1 MKMSSFQ
8 EFGLRE
14 EIMKAIERMGFVE
27 PTPVQVETI
36 PLTMKG
42 KDVIAQAQTGTGKT
56 AAFGIPILESLTK
69 GVKPFSLILVP
80 TRELGAQVSDELK
93 KLAYY
98 MDDVRVLPVYGGKS
112 IDDQIDAFRK
122 GVDIVV
128 GTPGRVI
135 DHLHRGTL
143 SLNEIEVLVL
153 DEADR
158 MLDMGFIEDIE
169 YIVSRTK
176 TPRQT
181 LLFSAT
187 IPEAIKEIAARH
199 MVNPETIMIGE
210 EQIVLPT
217 TKQVYFN
224 IERKNKIWALCRVLD
239 AYKPK
244 AMVFVQTKVM
254 VDIITKRLAS
264 YGYRVGE
271 LHGDLTQAKREKVL
285 NEFREG
291 KTAVLIATDV
301 AARGLDIEGVTH
313 VINYDIPEDPE
324 VYVHRIGR
332 TGRAGKEGIAITFI
346 TSKEVHL
353 LKKINEFGVTEITK
367 EEVPESGRKDVIRK
381 VMDFEDQADLFG
393 MVLFKVS
400 AAEGEAVPK
409 GALMEMLVRKLRV
422 PEIAIGNISELEDRT
437 EFEVHKD
444 SAKKVLME
452 LKSLRVDSKKLKVD
466 IVHRELPPISMQ

>member
-1 MKMSSFQ
+1 MSSFQ
-8 EFGLRE
+8 EFGLRD

-27 PTPVQVETI
+27 PTPVQVATI

-80 TRELGAQVSDELK
+80 TRELGSQVSDELK
-93 KLAYY
+93 KLAFF

-112 IDDQIDAFRK
+112 IDEQVDAFRK

-143 SLNEIEVLVL
+143 ALNEIEVLVL

-169 YIVSRTK
+169 YIVSK
-176 TPRQT
+176 VKKQRQT
-181 LLFSAT
+181 MLFSAT
-187 IPEAIKEIAARH
+187 IPETIKEIAAKH
-199 MVNPETIMIGE
+199 MVDPETIMIGE

-244 AMVFVQTKVM
+244 AIVFVQTKVM
-254 VDIITKRLAS
+254 VDILAKRLDS

-271 LHGDLTQAKREKVL
+271 LHGDLTQARREKVL
-285 NEFREG
+285 KEFREG

-353 LKKINEFGVTEITK
+353 LKKINEFGVTEIAK

-393 MVLFKVS
+393 MVLFKVV
-400 AAEGEAVPK
+400 AGENEPVERADLL
-409 GALMEMLVRKLRV
+409 ALLNRKMRI
-422 PEIAIGNISELEDRT
+422 PELAIGNINVLKDRT

-444 SAKKVLME
+444 SAKIVLME
-452 LKSLRVDSKKLKVD
+452 LKTLRVGDKKLKVE
-466 IVHRELPPISMQ
+466 IVHRELPPVSMQ

>member
-1 MKMSSFQ
+1 
-8 EFGLRE
+8 
-14 EIMKAIERMGFVE
+14 MKAIERMGFIE
-27 PTPVQVETI
+27 PTPVQVATI

-80 TRELGAQVSDELK
+80 TRELGSQVSDELK
-93 KLAYY
+93 KLAFF

-143 SLNEIEVLVL
+143 DLREIEVLVL

-169 YIVSRTK
+169 YIVSK
-176 TPRQT
+176 VKKQRQT
-181 LLFSAT
+181 MLFSAT

-199 MVNPETIMIGE
+199 MVEPETIMIGE

-244 AMVFVQTKVM
+244 AIVFVQTKVM
-254 VDIITKRLAS
+254 VDILSKRLDS

-271 LHGDLTQAKREKVL
+271 LHGDLTQARREKVL
-285 NEFREG
+285 KEFREG

-353 LKKINEFGVTEITK
+353 LKKINEFGVTEIAK

-393 MVLFKVS
+393 MVLFKVV
-400 AAEGEAVPK
+400 AGEGEPVERSD
-409 GALMEMLVRKLRV
+409 LLELLNRKMRV
-422 PEIAIGNISELEDRT
+422 PELAIGNISVLKDRT
-437 EFEVHKD
+437 DFEVHKD

-452 LKSLRVDSKKLKVD
+452 LKTLRVGDKKLRVD

>member
-1 MKMSSFQ
+1 MSSFQ
-8 EFGLRE
+8 DFGLRD

-93 KLAYY
+93 KLAFY

-112 IDDQIDAFRK
+112 IDDQVDAFRK

-143 SLNEIEVLVL
+143 ALDEIEVLVL

-169 YIVSRTK
+169 YIVSK
-176 TPRQT
+176 VKKQRQT
-181 LLFSAT
+181 MLFSAT

-199 MVNPETIMIGE
+199 MVEPETIMIGE

-244 AMVFVQTKVM
+244 AIVFVQTKVM
-254 VDIITKRLAS
+254 VDILAKRLDS

-271 LHGDLTQAKREKVL
+271 LHGDLTQVRREKVL
-285 NEFREG
+285 KEFREG

-353 LKKINEFGVTEITK
+353 LKKINEFGVTEIAK

-393 MVLFKVS
+393 MVLFKVV
-400 AAEGEAVPK
+400 AGEGEPVERSDLL
-409 GALMEMLVRKLRV
+409 ALLNRKMRI
-422 PEIAIGNISELEDRT
+422 PELAIGNVNVLKDRT

-444 SAKKVLME
+444 SAKIVLME
-452 LKSLRVDSKKLKVD
+452 LKTLRAGDKKLKVD

>member
-1 MKMSSFQ
+1 
-8 EFGLRE
+8 
-14 EIMKAIERMGFVE
+14 
-27 PTPVQVETI
+27 
-36 PLTMKG
+36 
-42 KDVIAQAQTGTGKT
+42 
-56 AAFGIPILESLTK
+56 
-69 GVKPFSLILVP
+69 
-80 TRELGAQVSDELK
+80 
-93 KLAYY
+93 
-98 MDDVRVLPVYGGKS
+98 
-112 IDDQIDAFRK
+112 
-122 GVDIVV
+122 
-128 GTPGRVI
+128 GRVI

-143 SLNEIEVLVL
+143 ALNEIEVLVL

-169 YIVSRTK
+169 YIVSKTK
-176 TPRQT
+176 KQRQT

-199 MVNPETIMIGE
+199 MVEPETIMIGE

-244 AMVFVQTKVM
+244 AIVFVQTKVM
-254 VDIITKRLAS
+254 VDILAKRLDS

-271 LHGDLTQAKREKVL
+271 LHGDLTQARREKVL
-285 NEFREG
+285 KEFREG

-367 EEVPESGRKDVIRK
+367 EEIPESGRKDVIRK
-381 VMDFEDQADLFG
+381 VMDFEDQADMFG
-393 MVLFKVS
+393 MVLFKIV
-400 AAEGEAVPK
+400 AGEGEPVERGK
-409 GALMEMLVRKLRV
+409 LLEMLNRKLRV
-422 PEIAIGNISELEDRT
+422 PELAIGNVNVLKDRT

-452 LKSLRVDSKKLKVD
+452 LKSLRVDDKKLKVE
-466 IVHRELPPISMQ
+466 IVHRKLPPISMQ

>member
-1 MKMSSFQ
+1 
-8 EFGLRE
+8 
-14 EIMKAIERMGFVE
+14 MKAIERMGFVE

-69 GVKPFSLILVP
+69 GVKPFALILVP
-80 TRELGAQVSDELK
+80 TRELGSQVSDELK
-93 KLAYY
+93 KLAFY

-143 SLNEIEVLVL
+143 ALNEIEVLVL

-169 YIVSRTK
+169 YIVTK
-176 TPRQT
+176 VKKQRQT
-181 LLFSAT
+181 MLFSAT

-199 MVNPETIMIGE
+199 MVEPETIMIGE

-244 AMVFVQTKVM
+244 AIVFVQTKVM
-254 VDIITKRLAS
+254 VDILSKRLDS

-271 LHGDLTQAKREKVL
+271 LHGDLTQARREKVL
-285 NEFREG
+285 KEFREG

-353 LKKINEFGVTEITK
+353 LKKINEFGVTEISK

-393 MVLFKVS
+393 MVLFKVV
-400 AAEGEAVPK
+400 AGEGEPVERSDLL
-409 GALMEMLVRKLRV
+409 ALLNRKMRI
-422 PEIAIGNISELEDRT
+422 PELAIGNVNVLQDRT

-444 SAKKVLME
+444 SAKIVLME
-452 LKSLRVDSKKLKVD
+452 LKTLRVGDKKLKVE

>member
-1 MKMSSFQ
+1 MSSFQ
-8 EFGLRE
+8 EFGLRD

-27 PTPVQVETI
+27 PTPVQVATI

-93 KLAYY
+93 KLSFF

-112 IDDQIDAFRK
+112 IDEQIDAFRK

-143 SLNEIEVLVL
+143 ALNEIEVLVL

-169 YIVSRTK
+169 YIVSKTK
-176 TPRQT
+176 KQRQT

-199 MVNPETIMIGE
+199 MVEPETIMIGE

-244 AMVFVQTKVM
+244 AIVFVQTKVM
-254 VDIITKRLAS
+254 VDILAKRLDS

-271 LHGDLTQAKREKVL
+271 LHGDLTQARREKVL
-285 NEFREG
+285 KEFREG

-353 LKKINEFGVTEITK
+353 LKKINEFGVTEISK
-367 EEVPESGRKDVIRK
+367 EEIPESGRKDVIRK
-381 VMDFEDQADLFG
+381 VMDFEDQADMFG
-393 MVLFKVS
+393 MVLFRVV
-400 AAEGEAVPK
+400 AGEGEPVERGK
-409 GALMEMLVRKLRV
+409 LLEMLNRKLRV
-422 PEIAIGNISELEDRT
+422 PELAIGNVNVLKDRT

-452 LKSLRVDSKKLKVD
+452 LKSLRVDDKKLKVE

>member
-1 MKMSSFQ
+1 MSSFQ
-8 EFGLRE
+8 DFGLRD

-93 KLAYY
+93 KLAFY

-112 IDDQIDAFRK
+112 IDDQVDAFRK

-143 SLNEIEVLVL
+143 ALDEIEVLVL

-169 YIVSRTK
+169 YIVSK
-176 TPRQT
+176 VKKQRQT
-181 LLFSAT
+181 MLFSAT

-199 MVNPETIMIGE
+199 MVEPETIMIGE

-244 AMVFVQTKVM
+244 AIVFVQTKVM
-254 VDIITKRLAS
+254 VDILAKRLDS

-271 LHGDLTQAKREKVL
+271 LHGDLTQVRREKVL
-285 NEFREG
+285 KEFREG

-353 LKKINEFGVTEITK
+353 LKKINEFGVTEIAK

-393 MVLFKVS
+393 MVLFKVI
-400 AAEGEAVPK
+400 AGEGEPVERSD
-409 GALMEMLVRKLRV
+409 LLEILNRKMRI
-422 PEIAIGNISELEDRT
+422 PELAIGNVNVLKDRT

-444 SAKKVLME
+444 SAKIVLME
-452 LKSLRVDSKKLKVD
+452 LKTLRAGDKKLKVD

>member
-1 MKMSSFQ
+1 
-8 EFGLRE
+8 
-14 EIMKAIERMGFVE
+14 MKAIERMGFVE

-353 LKKINEFGVTEITK
+353 LKKINEFGVTEIAK

>member
-1 MKMSSFQ
+1 MKGFL
-8 EFGLRE
+8 EFGFRE
-14 EIMKAIERMGFVE
+14 EVLKAIERMGFVE
-27 PTPVQVETI
+27 PTPVQVRTI
-36 PLTMKG
+36 PLIMKG
-42 KDVIAQAQTGTGKT
+42 RDVMAQAQTGTGKT

-80 TRELGAQVSDELK
+80 TRELGAQVSNEIK
-93 KLAYY
+93 KLAYF

-112 IDDQIDAFRK
+112 IDDQIEAFRK

-135 DHLHRGTL
+135 DHLHRRTL
-143 SLNEIEVLVL
+143 DLSEIEVLVL

-169 YIVSRTK
+169 YILSKTK

-187 IPEAIKEIAARH
+187 IPVGVRDIASKH
-199 MVNPETIMIGE
+199 MDDPETIIIGE

-254 VDIITKRLAS
+254 VDIVSKRLAS
-264 YGYRVGE
+264 YGYRAGA

-285 NEFREG
+285 NDFRDG
-291 KTAVLIATDV
+291 KIAVLIATDV

-324 VYVHRIGR
+324 IYVHRIGR
-332 TGRAGKEGIAITFI
+332 TGRAGKEGVAITFI

-353 LKKINEFGVTEITK
+353 LRKINEFGVTEI
-367 EEVPESGRKDVIRK
+367 EHLDVPESGQKDVIRK
-381 VMDFEDQADLFG
+381 VMDFEDQADMFG
-393 MVLFKVS
+393 MVLFKVV
-400 AAEGEAVPK
+400 AG
-409 GALMEMLVRKLRV
+409 
-422 PEIAIGNISELEDRT
+422 
-437 EFEVHKD
+437 
-444 SAKKVLME
+444 
-452 LKSLRVDSKKLKVD
+452 
-466 IVHRELPPISMQ
+466 

>member
-1 MKMSSFQ
+1 
-8 EFGLRE
+8 
-14 EIMKAIERMGFVE
+14 MKAIERMGFVE
-27 PTPVQVETI
+27 PTPVQEQTI
-36 PLTMKG
+36 PLIMKG
-42 KDVIAQAQTGTGKT
+42 KDMIAQAQTGTGKT

-69 GVKPFSLILVP
+69 GVKPFSLVIVP
-80 TRELGAQVSDELK
+80 TRELGAQVAEELK
-93 KLAYY
+93 SLAYY
-98 MDDVRVLPVYGGKS
+98 MDDVRVLSVYGGKS
-112 IDDQIDAFRK
+112 IDDQIDFMRK

-128 GTPGRVI
+128 GTPGRII

-169 YIVSRTK
+169 YIVSKVK

-181 LLFSAT
+181 MLFSAT
-187 IPEAIKEIAARH
+187 IPMAIRDIASKY
-199 MVNPETIMIGE
+199 MNDPETVMIGE

-217 TKQVYFN
+217 TKQIYFN

-254 VDIITKRLAS
+254 VEIVAKRLDS
-264 YGYRVGE
+264 YGFRVGT

-285 NEFREG
+285 QDFRDD

-301 AARGLDIEGVTH
+301 AARGLDIDGVTH

-324 VYVHRIGR
+324 IYVHRIGR
-332 TGRAGKEGIAITFI
+332 TGRAGKEGVAITFI
-346 TSKEVHL
+346 TSKEIYL
-353 LKKINEFGVTEITK
+353 LRKINEFGITEISQ
-367 EEVPESGRKDVIRK
+367 EDVPESGRKDVIRK

-393 MVLFKVS
+393 MVLFMIT
-400 AAEGEAVPK
+400 AEGAPVER
-409 GALMEMLVRKLRV
+409 GALLEMLVRKLRV
-422 PEIAIGNISELEDRT
+422 PELGVGNINVLQDRT

-452 LKSLRVDSKKLKVD
+452 LKSLRVADKKLKVE
-466 IVHRELPPISMQ
+466 IVKRELPPISMQ

>member
-1 MKMSSFQ
+1 
-8 EFGLRE
+8 
-14 EIMKAIERMGFVE
+14 
-27 PTPVQVETI
+27 
-36 PLTMKG
+36 MKG

-93 KLAYY
+93 KLAFY

-112 IDDQIDAFRK
+112 IDDQVDAFRK

-143 SLNEIEVLVL
+143 ALDEIEVLVL

-169 YIVSRTK
+169 YIVSK
-176 TPRQT
+176 VKKQRQT
-181 LLFSAT
+181 MLFSAT

-199 MVNPETIMIGE
+199 MVEPETIMIGE

-244 AMVFVQTKVM
+244 AIVFVQTKVM
-254 VDIITKRLAS
+254 VDILAKRLDS

-271 LHGDLTQAKREKVL
+271 LHGDLTQVRREKVL
-285 NEFREG
+285 KEFREG

-353 LKKINEFGVTEITK
+353 LKKINEFGVTEIAK

-393 MVLFKVS
+393 MVLFKVV
-400 AAEGEAVPK
+400 AGEGEPVERSDLL
-409 GALMEMLVRKLRV
+409 ALLNRKMRI
-422 PEIAIGNISELEDRT
+422 PELAIGNVNVLKDRT

-444 SAKKVLME
+444 SAKIVLME
-452 LKSLRVDSKKLKVD
+452 LKTLRAGDKKLKVD

>member
-1 MKMSSFQ
+1 
-8 EFGLRE
+8 
-14 EIMKAIERMGFVE
+14 MKAIERMGFVE

>member
-1 MKMSSFQ
+1 MKGFL
-8 EFGLRE
+8 EFGFRE
-14 EIMKAIERMGFVE
+14 EVLKAIERMGFVE
-27 PTPVQVETI
+27 PTPVQVRTI
-36 PLTMKG
+36 PLIMKG
-42 KDVIAQAQTGTGKT
+42 RDVMAQAQTGTGKT

-80 TRELGAQVSDELK
+80 TRELGAQVSNEIK
-93 KLAYY
+93 KLAYF

-112 IDDQIDAFRK
+112 IDDQIEAFRK

-135 DHLHRGTL
+135 DHLHRRTL
-143 SLNEIEVLVL
+143 DLSEIEVLVL

-169 YIVSRTK
+169 YILSKTK

-187 IPEAIKEIAARH
+187 IPVGVRDIASKH
-199 MVNPETIMIGE
+199 MDDPETIIIGE

-254 VDIITKRLAS
+254 VDIVSKRLAS
-264 YGYRVGE
+264 YGYRVGA

-285 NEFREG
+285 NDFRDG
-291 KTAVLIATDV
+291 KIAVLIATDV

-324 VYVHRIGR
+324 IYVHRIGR
-332 TGRAGKEGIAITFI
+332 TGRAGKEGVAITFI

-353 LKKINEFGVTEITK
+353 LRKINEFGVTEI
-367 EEVPESGRKDVIRK
+367 EHLDVPESGQKDVIRK
-381 VMDFEDQADLFG
+381 VMDFEDQADMFG
-393 MVLFKVS
+393 MVLFKVV
-400 AAEGEAVPK
+400 AGDGEPVER
-409 GALMEMLVRKLRV
+409 GALLELLNRKLRI
-422 PEIAIGNISELEDRT
+422 PELAVGNIKVLKDRT
-437 EFEVHKD
+437 EFEIHKD
-444 SAKKVLME
+444 SAKKVFME
-452 LKSLRVDSKKLKVD
+452 LKSLKAGNKRLNVE

>member
-8 EFGLRE
+8 DFGLRE
-14 EIMKAIERMGFVE
+14 EIMKAIERMGFLE
-27 PTPVQVETI
+27 PTPVQVETL

-80 TRELGAQVSDELK
+80 TRELGAQVSNELK
-93 KLAYY
+93 KLSYY

-135 DHLHRGTL
+135 DHLRRGTL
-143 SLNEIEVLVL
+143 SLSEIEVLVL

-169 YIVSRTK
+169 YIVSK
-176 TPRQT
+176 VKKQRQT

-187 IPEAIKEIAARH
+187 IPEAIKEIASRH
-199 MVNPETIMIGE
+199 MVDPETIMIGE

-239 AYKPK
+239 AYRPK

-285 NEFREG
+285 NEFRSG
-291 KTAVLIATDV
+291 KTDVLIATDV
-301 AARGLDIEGVTH
+301 AARGLDIDGVTH

-353 LKKINEFGVTEITK
+353 LKKINEFGVTEISK
-367 EEVPESGRKDVIRK
+367 EDVPESGRKDIIRR

-393 MVLFKVS
+393 MVLFKVVAGDS
-400 AAEGEAVPK
+400 EPVERST
-409 GALMEMLVRKLRV
+409 LLELLNRKMRV
-422 PEIAIGNISELEDRT
+422 PELAIGNINMFDDRT
-437 EFEVHKD
+437 EFEIHKD
-444 SAKKVLME
+444 AAKKVLME
-452 LKSLRVDSKKLKVD
+452 LKTLRAGDKKLKVE

>member
-1 MKMSSFQ
+1 MSSFQ
-8 EFGLRE
+8 DFGLRD
-14 EIMKAIERMGFVE
+14 EIMKAIERMGFIE
-27 PTPVQVETI
+27 PTPVQVATI

-93 KLAYY
+93 KLAFF

-112 IDDQIDAFRK
+112 IDDQVDAFRK

-143 SLNEIEVLVL
+143 ALDEIEVLVL

-169 YIVSRTK
+169 YIVSK
-176 TPRQT
+176 VKKQRQT
-181 LLFSAT
+181 MLFSAT

-199 MVNPETIMIGE
+199 MVEPETIMIGE

-244 AMVFVQTKVM
+244 AIVFVQTKVM
-254 VDIITKRLAS
+254 VDILAKRLDS

-271 LHGDLTQAKREKVL
+271 LHGDLTQVRREKVL
-285 NEFREG
+285 KEFREG

-353 LKKINEFGVTEITK
+353 LKKINEFGVTEIAK

-393 MVLFKVS
+393 MVLFKVV
-400 AAEGEAVPK
+400 AGEGEPVERSDLL
-409 GALMEMLVRKLRV
+409 ALLNRKMRI
-422 PEIAIGNISELEDRT
+422 PELAIGNVNVLKDRT

-444 SAKKVLME
+444 SAKIVLME
-452 LKSLRVDSKKLKVD
+452 LKTLRAGDKKLKVD

>member
-1 MKMSSFQ
+1 
-8 EFGLRE
+8 
-14 EIMKAIERMGFVE
+14 MKAIERMGFVE
-27 PTPVQVETI
+27 PTPVQVATI

-80 TRELGAQVSDELK
+80 TRELGSQVSDELK
-93 KLAYY
+93 KLAFF

-143 SLNEIEVLVL
+143 DLREIEVLVL

-169 YIVSRTK
+169 YIVSK
-176 TPRQT
+176 VKKQRQT
-181 LLFSAT
+181 MLFSAT

-199 MVNPETIMIGE
+199 MVEPETIMIGE

-244 AMVFVQTKVM
+244 AIVFVQTKVM
-254 VDIITKRLAS
+254 VDILSKRLDS

-271 LHGDLTQAKREKVL
+271 LHGDLTQARREKVL
-285 NEFREG
+285 KEFREG

-353 LKKINEFGVTEITK
+353 LKKINEFGVTEIAK

-393 MVLFKVS
+393 MVLFKVV
-400 AAEGEAVPK
+400 AGEGEPVERSD
-409 GALMEMLVRKLRV
+409 LLELLNRKMRV
-422 PEIAIGNISELEDRT
+422 PELAIGNISVLKDRT
-437 EFEVHKD
+437 DFEVHKD

-452 LKSLRVDSKKLKVD
+452 LKTLRVGDKKLRVD

>member
-1 MKMSSFQ
+1 
-8 EFGLRE
+8 
-14 EIMKAIERMGFVE
+14 MKAIERMGFVE

-93 KLAYY
+93 KLAFY

-112 IDDQIDAFRK
+112 IDDQVDAFRK

-143 SLNEIEVLVL
+143 ALDEIEVLVL

-169 YIVSRTK
+169 YIVSK
-176 TPRQT
+176 VKKQRQT
-181 LLFSAT
+181 MLFSAT

-199 MVNPETIMIGE
+199 MVEPETIMIGE

-244 AMVFVQTKVM
+244 AIVFVQTKVM
-254 VDIITKRLAS
+254 VDILAKRLDS

-271 LHGDLTQAKREKVL
+271 LHGDLTQVRREKVL
-285 NEFREG
+285 KEFREG

-353 LKKINEFGVTEITK
+353 LKKINEFGVTEIAK

-393 MVLFKVS
+393 MVLFKVV
-400 AAEGEAVPK
+400 AGEGEPVERSDLL
-409 GALMEMLVRKLRV
+409 ALLNRKMRI
-422 PEIAIGNISELEDRT
+422 PELAIGNVNVLKDRT

-444 SAKKVLME
+444 SAKIVLME
-452 LKSLRVDSKKLKVD
+452 LKTLRAGDKKLKVD

>member
-1 MKMSSFQ
+1 
-8 EFGLRE
+8 
-14 EIMKAIERMGFVE
+14 MKAIERMGFVE
-27 PTPVQVETI
+27 PTPVQVATI

-80 TRELGAQVSDELK
+80 TRELGSQVSDELK
-93 KLAYY
+93 KLSYF

-143 SLNEIEVLVL
+143 SLSEIEVLVL

-169 YIVSRTK
+169 YIVSKTK
-176 TPRQT
+176 KQRQT

-199 MVNPETIMIGE
+199 MVEPETIMIGE

-244 AMVFVQTKVM
+244 AIVFVQTKVM
-254 VDIITKRLAS
+254 VDILAKRLDS

-271 LHGDLTQAKREKVL
+271 LHGDLTQARREKVL
-285 NEFREG
+285 KEFREG

-367 EEVPESGRKDVIRK
+367 EEIPESGRKDVVRK
-381 VMDFEDQADLFG
+381 VMDFEDQADMFG
-393 MVLFKVS
+393 MVLFKVV
-400 AAEGEAVPK
+400 AGEGEPVERGK
-409 GALMEMLVRKLRV
+409 LLEMLNRKLRV
-422 PEIAIGNISELEDRT
+422 PELAVGNVNVLNDRT

-452 LKSLRVDSKKLKVD
+452 LKSLRVYDKKLKVE

>member
-1 MKMSSFQ
+1 MVTFQ
-8 EFGLRE
+8 DFGLRD
-14 EIMKAIERMGFVE
+14 EIQKAIDKMGFVE
-27 PTPVQVETI
+27 PTPVQERTI
-36 PLTMKG
+36 PITMKG
-42 KDVIAQAQTGTGKT
+42 KDMIAQAQTGTGKT
-56 AAFGIPILESLTK
+56 AAFGIPILEALTK

-80 TRELGAQVSDELK
+80 TRELGAQVCDEIK
-93 KLAYY
+93 KLSYF
-98 MDDVRVLPVYGGKS
+98 MDDVRVLSVYGGKS

-169 YIVSRTK
+169 YIVSKVK

-181 LLFSAT
+181 MLFSAT
-187 IPEAIKEIAARH
+187 IPNGVREIAAKY
-199 MVNPETIMIGE
+199 MSDPEIVMIGE

-239 AYKPK
+239 AYRPK
-244 AMVFVQTKVM
+244 AIVFVQTKVM
-254 VDIITKRLAS
+254 VDILAKRLLS
-264 YGYRVGE
+264 YGYPVGS
-271 LHGDLTQAKREKVL
+271 LHGDLTQSRREKVL
-285 NEFREG
+285 NDFRSD
-291 KTAVLIATDV
+291 KTHVLIATDV

-324 VYVHRIGR
+324 IYVHRIGR
-332 TGRAGKEGIAITFI
+332 TGRAGKEGVAITFI

-353 LKKINEFGVTEITK
+353 LRKINEFGVTEI
-367 EEVPESGRKDVIRK
+367 EHLEVPESGRKDVIRK
-381 VMDFEDQADLFG
+381 VMDFEDQADLYG
-393 MVLFKVS
+393 MVLFQIS
-400 AAEGEAVPK
+400 AEGTPVER
-409 GALMEMLVRKLRV
+409 GALLDMLNRKLRV
-422 PEIAIGNISELEDRT
+422 PEIAVGNINLFDDRT
-437 EFEVHKD
+437 EFEIHKD

-452 LKSLRVDSKKLKVD
+452 LKSLRVADKKLKVE

>member
-1 MKMSSFQ
+1 
-8 EFGLRE
+8 
-14 EIMKAIERMGFVE
+14 MKAIERMGFIE

-69 GVKPFSLILVP
+69 GVKPFALILVP

-93 KLAYY
+93 KLSFF

-112 IDDQIDAFRK
+112 IDEQVDAFRK

-143 SLNEIEVLVL
+143 DLREIEVLVL

-169 YIVSRTK
+169 YIVSK
-176 TPRQT
+176 VKKQRQT
-181 LLFSAT
+181 MLFSAT

-199 MVNPETIMIGE
+199 MVEPETIMIGE

-244 AMVFVQTKVM
+244 AIVFVQTKVM
-254 VDIITKRLAS
+254 VDILAKRLDS

-271 LHGDLTQAKREKVL
+271 LHGDLTQARREKVL
-285 NEFREG
+285 KEFREG

-353 LKKINEFGVTEITK
+353 LKKINEFGVTEIAK

-393 MVLFKVS
+393 MVLFKVV
-400 AAEGEAVPK
+400 AGEGEPVERST
-409 GALMEMLVRKLRV
+409 LLEMLNRKMRV
-422 PEIAIGNISELEDRT
+422 PELAIGNINVLKDRT
-437 EFEVHKD
+437 EFEIHKD
-444 SAKKVLME
+444 SAKIVLME
-452 LKSLRVDSKKLKVD
+452 LKTLRVGDKKLKVD

>member
-1 MKMSSFQ
+1 MSSFQ
-8 EFGLRE
+8 DFGLRD

-27 PTPVQVETI
+27 PTPVQVATI

-80 TRELGAQVSDELK
+80 TRELGSQVSDELK
-93 KLAYY
+93 KLAFF

-143 SLNEIEVLVL
+143 DLREIEVLVL

-169 YIVSRTK
+169 YIVSK
-176 TPRQT
+176 VKKQRQT
-181 LLFSAT
+181 MLFSAT

-199 MVNPETIMIGE
+199 MVEPETIMIGE

-244 AMVFVQTKVM
+244 AIVFVQTKVM
-254 VDIITKRLAS
+254 VDILSKRLDS

-271 LHGDLTQAKREKVL
+271 LHGDLTQARREKVL
-285 NEFREG
+285 KEFREG

-353 LKKINEFGVTEITK
+353 LKKINEFGVTEIAK

-393 MVLFKVS
+393 MVLFKVV
-400 AAEGEAVPK
+400 AGEGEPVERSD
-409 GALMEMLVRKLRV
+409 LLELLNRKMRV
-422 PEIAIGNISELEDRT
+422 PELAIGNISVLKDRT
-437 EFEVHKD
+437 DFEVHKD

-452 LKSLRVDSKKLKVD
+452 LKTLRVGDKKLRVD

>member
-1 MKMSSFQ
+1 M
-8 EFGLRE
+8 R
-14 EIMKAIERMGFVE
+14 AVERMGFVE
-27 PTPVQVETI
+27 PTPVQERTI
-36 PLTMKG
+36 PLIMKG
-42 KDVIAQAQTGTGKT
+42 RDVIAQAQTGTGKT

-69 GVKPFSLILVP
+69 GVKPFSLVIVP
-80 TRELGAQVSDELK
+80 TRELGAQVADEIK
-93 KLAYY
+93 KLSYY
-98 MDDVRVLPVYGGKS
+98 MDDVRVLSVYGGKS
-112 IDDQIDAFRK
+112 IDDQIDVLRK

-128 GTPGRVI
+128 GTPGRII

-158 MLDMGFIEDIE
+158 MLDMGFIEDID
-169 YIVSRTK
+169 YIVSKVK

-181 LLFSAT
+181 MLFSAT
-187 IPEAIKEIAARH
+187 IPVGVREIAQKY
-199 MVNPETIMIGE
+199 MNDPETIMIGE
-210 EQIVLPT
+210 EQLVLPT
-217 TKQVYFN
+217 TKQIYFN

-254 VDIITKRLAS
+254 VEIIAKHLAS
-264 YGYRVGE
+264 YGYPVSS

-285 NEFREG
+285 QDFRDD

-324 VYVHRIGR
+324 IYVHRIGR
-332 TGRAGKEGIAITFI
+332 TGRAGKEGVAITFI
-346 TSKEVHL
+346 TSKENYL
-353 LKKINEFGVTEITK
+353 LKKINELGVTEITH
-367 EEVPESGRKDVIRK
+367 EEVPESGRKDVIRR

-393 MVLFKVS
+393 MVLFAVT
-400 AAEGEAVPK
+400 AEGASVER
-409 GALMEMLVRKLRV
+409 GALLDMLVRKLRV
-422 PEIAIGNISELEDRT
+422 PELGVGNINVLQDRT
-437 EFEVHKD
+437 EFEIHKD

-452 LKSLRVDSKKLKVD
+452 LKSLRLNDKRLKVE

>member
-1 MKMSSFQ
+1 
-8 EFGLRE
+8 
-14 EIMKAIERMGFVE
+14 MKAIERMGFVE

-93 KLAYY
+93 KLAFY

-112 IDDQIDAFRK
+112 IDDQVDAFRK

-143 SLNEIEVLVL
+143 ALDEIEVLVL

-169 YIVSRTK
+169 YIVSK
-176 TPRQT
+176 VKKQRQT
-181 LLFSAT
+181 MLFSAT

-199 MVNPETIMIGE
+199 MVEPETIMIGE

-244 AMVFVQTKVM
+244 AIVFVQTKVM
-254 VDIITKRLAS
+254 VDILAKRLDS

-271 LHGDLTQAKREKVL
+271 LHGDLTQVRREKVL
-285 NEFREG
+285 KEFREG

-353 LKKINEFGVTEITK
+353 LKKINEFGVTEIAK

-393 MVLFKVS
+393 MVLFKVI
-400 AAEGEAVPK
+400 AGAGEPAERSDLL
-409 GALMEMLVRKLRV
+409 ALLNRKMRI
-422 PEIAIGNISELEDRT
+422 PELAIGNINVLKDRT

-452 LKSLRVDSKKLKVD
+452 LKTLRAGDKKLKVD

>member
-1 MKMSSFQ
+1 
-8 EFGLRE
+8 
-14 EIMKAIERMGFVE
+14 
-27 PTPVQVETI
+27 
-36 PLTMKG
+36 MKG

-80 TRELGAQVSDELK
+80 TRELGSQVSDELK
-93 KLAYY
+93 KLAFF

-143 SLNEIEVLVL
+143 DLREIEVLVL

-169 YIVSRTK
+169 YIVSK
-176 TPRQT
+176 VKKQRQT
-181 LLFSAT
+181 MLFSAT

-199 MVNPETIMIGE
+199 MVEPETIMIGE

-244 AMVFVQTKVM
+244 AIVFVQTKVM
-254 VDIITKRLAS
+254 VDILSKRLDS

-271 LHGDLTQAKREKVL
+271 LHGDLTQARREKVL
-285 NEFREG
+285 KEFREG

-353 LKKINEFGVTEITK
+353 LKKINEFGVTEIAK

-393 MVLFKVS
+393 MVLFKVV
-400 AAEGEAVPK
+400 AGEGEPVERSD
-409 GALMEMLVRKLRV
+409 LLELLNRKMRV
-422 PEIAIGNISELEDRT
+422 PELAIGNISVLKDRT
-437 EFEVHKD
+437 DFEVHKD

-452 LKSLRVDSKKLKVD
+452 LKTLRVGDKKLRVD

>member
-1 MKMSSFQ
+1 
-8 EFGLRE
+8 
-14 EIMKAIERMGFVE
+14 
-27 PTPVQVETI
+27 
-36 PLTMKG
+36 
-42 KDVIAQAQTGTGKT
+42 
-56 AAFGIPILESLTK
+56 
-69 GVKPFSLILVP
+69 
-80 TRELGAQVSDELK
+80 
-93 KLAYY
+93 
-98 MDDVRVLPVYGGKS
+98 
-112 IDDQIDAFRK
+112 
-122 GVDIVV
+122 
-128 GTPGRVI
+128 
-135 DHLHRGTL
+135 
-143 SLNEIEVLVL
+143 VL

-169 YIVSRTK
+169 YIVSKTK
-176 TPRQT
+176 KQRQT

-199 MVNPETIMIGE
+199 MVEPETIMIGE

-244 AMVFVQTKVM
+244 AIVFVQTKVM
-254 VDIITKRLAS
+254 VDILAKRLDS

-271 LHGDLTQAKREKVL
+271 LHGDLTQARREKVL
-285 NEFREG
+285 KEFREG

-367 EEVPESGRKDVIRK
+367 EEIPESAAR
-381 VMDFEDQADLFG
+381 MS
-393 MVLFKVS
+393 S
-400 AAEGEAVPK
+400 A
-409 GALMEMLVRKLRV
+409 R
-422 PEIAIGNISELEDRT
+422 
-437 EFEVHKD
+437 
-444 SAKKVLME
+444 
-452 LKSLRVDSKKLKVD
+452 
-466 IVHRELPPISMQ
+466 

>member
-1 MKMSSFQ
+1 
-8 EFGLRE
+8 
-14 EIMKAIERMGFVE
+14 
-27 PTPVQVETI
+27 
-36 PLTMKG
+36 
-42 KDVIAQAQTGTGKT
+42 
-56 AAFGIPILESLTK
+56 
-69 GVKPFSLILVP
+69 
-80 TRELGAQVSDELK
+80 
-93 KLAYY
+93 
-98 MDDVRVLPVYGGKS
+98 
-112 IDDQIDAFRK
+112 
-122 GVDIVV
+122 
-128 GTPGRVI
+128 
-135 DHLHRGTL
+135 
-143 SLNEIEVLVL
+143 
-153 DEADR
+153 

-169 YIVSRTK
+169 YIVSK
-176 TPRQT
+176 VKKQRQT

-187 IPEAIKEIAARH
+187 IPEAIKEIASRH
-199 MVNPETIMIGE
+199 MVEPETIMIGE

-254 VDIITKRLAS
+254 VDILAKRLDS

-271 LHGDLTQAKREKVL
+271 LHGDLTQARREKVL
-285 NEFREG
+285 KEFREG

-301 AARGLDIEGVTH
+301 AARGLDIDGVTH

-353 LKKINEFGVTEITK
+353 LKKINEFGVTEISK

>member
-1 MKMSSFQ
+1 
-8 EFGLRE
+8 
-14 EIMKAIERMGFVE
+14 MGFVE
-27 PTPVQVETI
+27 PTPVQERTI
-36 PLTMKG
+36 PITMKG
-42 KDVIAQAQTGTGKT
+42 RDMIAQAQTGTGKT
-56 AAFGIPILESLTK
+56 AAFGIPILEALTK

-80 TRELGAQVSDELK
+80 TRELGAQVCDEIK
-93 KLAYY
+93 KLSCF
-98 MDDVRVLPVYGGKS
+98 MDDVRVLSVYGGKS

-169 YIVSRTK
+169 YIVSKVK

-181 LLFSAT
+181 MLFSAT
-187 IPEAIKEIAARH
+187 IPNGVREIASKY
-199 MVNPETIMIGE
+199 MSDPETVMIGE

-217 TKQVYFN
+217 TKQIYFN

-239 AYKPK
+239 AYRPK
-244 AMVFVQTKVM
+244 AIVFVQTKVM
-254 VDIITKRLAS
+254 VDILAKRLMS
-264 YGYRVGE
+264 YGYPVGS
-271 LHGDLTQAKREKVL
+271 LHGDLTQSRREKVL
-285 NEFREG
+285 NDFRG
-291 KTAVLIATDV
+291 DKTHVLIATDV

-324 VYVHRIGR
+324 IYVHRIGR
-332 TGRAGKEGIAITFI
+332 TGRAGKEGVAITFI

-353 LKKINEFGVTEITK
+353 LKKINEFGVTEI
-367 EEVPESGRKDVIRK
+367 EHLEVPESGRKDVIRK
-381 VMDFEDQADLFG
+381 VMDFEDQADLYG
-393 MVLFKVS
+393 MVLFQIS
-400 AAEGEAVPK
+400 AEGASVER
-409 GALMEMLVRKLRV
+409 GALLDMLNRKLRV
-422 PEIAIGNISELEDRT
+422 PEIAVGNINLFDDRT
-437 EFEVHKD
+437 EFEIHKD

-452 LKSLRVDSKKLKVD
+452 LKSLRVADKKLKVE

>member
-1 MKMSSFQ
+1 MTNFQ
-8 EFGLRE
+8 DFGLRE

-27 PTPVQVETI
+27 ATPVQIQTI

-42 KDVIAQAQTGTGKT
+42 VDVIAQAQTGTGKT
-56 AAFGIPILESLTK
+56 AAFGIPILETLTK

-80 TRELGAQVSDELK
+80 TRELGQQVSEELK
-93 KLAYY
+93 KLSYY

-128 GTPGRVI
+128 GTPGRII
-135 DHLHRGTL
+135 DHLRRGTL
-143 SLNEIEVLVL
+143 QLNEIEVLVL

-169 YIVSRTK
+169 YIVSKTK
-176 TPRQT
+176 KQRQT

-187 IPEAIKEIAARH
+187 VPQGVRDIGAKH
-199 MVNPETIMIGE
+199 MINPETIMIGE
-210 EQIVLPT
+210 EQIILPT

-244 AMVFVQTKVM
+244 AIVFSQTKVM
-254 VDIITKRLAS
+254 VDIIAKHLNS
-264 YGYRVGE
+264 YGYRVGS
-271 LHGDLTQAKREKVL
+271 LHGDLTQARREKVL
-285 NEFREG
+285 QDFRDG

-346 TSKEVHL
+346 TSKEIHL
-353 LKKINEFGVTEITK
+353 LKKINEFGITEIAH

-393 MVLFKVS
+393 MVLFKVV
-400 AAEGEAVPK
+400 AGENEPVER
-409 GALMEMLVRKLRV
+409 GVLLDMLVRKLRV
-422 PEIAIGNISELEDRT
+422 QEIAVGNINVLENST
-437 EFEVHKD
+437 EFEIHKD

-452 LKSLRVDSKKLKVD
+452 LKSLRVADKKLKVD
-466 IVHRELPPISMQ
+466 IVKRELPPIAMQ

>member
-8 EFGLRE
+8 DFGLRD
-14 EIMKAIERMGFVE
+14 EIMKAIERMGFIE

-69 GVKPFSLILVP
+69 GVKPFALILVP

-93 KLAYY
+93 KLSFF

-112 IDDQIDAFRK
+112 IDDQVDAFRK

-143 SLNEIEVLVL
+143 ALNEIEVLVL

-169 YIVSRTK
+169 YIVSK
-176 TPRQT
+176 VKKQRQT

-199 MVNPETIMIGE
+199 MVDPETIMIGE

-244 AMVFVQTKVM
+244 AIVFVQTKVM
-254 VDIITKRLAS
+254 VDILAKRLDS

-271 LHGDLTQAKREKVL
+271 LHGDLTQARREKVL
-285 NEFREG
+285 KEFREG

-353 LKKINEFGVTEITK
+353 LKKINEFGVTEIAK

-393 MVLFKVS
+393 MVLFKVV
-400 AAEGEAVPK
+400 AGEGQPVERSD
-409 GALMEMLVRKLRV
+409 LLEMLNRKMRI
-422 PEIAIGNISELEDRT
+422 PELAIGNVNVLKDRT

-452 LKSLRVDSKKLKVD
+452 LKTLRVGDKKLKVD

>member
-1 MKMSSFQ
+1 
-8 EFGLRE
+8 
-14 EIMKAIERMGFVE
+14 MKAIERMGFVE

-69 GVKPFSLILVP
+69 GVKPFALVLVP
-80 TRELGAQVSDELK
+80 TRELGSQVSDELK
-93 KLAYY
+93 KLAFF

-112 IDDQIDAFRK
+112 IDDQIDVLRK

-143 SLNEIEVLVL
+143 ALNEIEVLVL

-169 YIVSRTK
+169 YIVSKTK
-176 TPRQT
+176 KQRQT

-187 IPEAIKEIAARH
+187 IPEAIQEIAARH
-199 MVNPETIMIGE
+199 MVEPETIMIGE

-254 VDIITKRLAS
+254 VDILAKRLDS

-271 LHGDLTQAKREKVL
+271 LHGDLTQARREKVL
-285 NEFREG
+285 KEFREG
-291 KTAVLIATDV
+291 KTAILIATDV

-353 LKKINEFGVTEITK
+353 LKKINEFGVTEISK

-393 MVLFKVS
+393 MVLFKVV
-400 AAEGEAVPK
+400 AGEGEPVERSD
-409 GALMEMLVRKLRV
+409 LLELLNRKMRV
-422 PEIAIGNISELEDRT
+422 PELAIGNINVLKDRT

-452 LKSLRVDSKKLKVD
+452 LKTLRVGDKKMKVE

>member
-1 MKMSSFQ
+1 MSSFQ
-8 EFGLRE
+8 EFGLRD

-27 PTPVQVETI
+27 PTPVQVATI

-69 GVKPFSLILVP
+69 GVKPFALILVP

-93 KLAYY
+93 KLSFF

-112 IDDQIDAFRK
+112 IDEQVDAFRK

-143 SLNEIEVLVL
+143 DLREIEVLVL

-169 YIVSRTK
+169 YIVSK
-176 TPRQT
+176 VKKQRQT
-181 LLFSAT
+181 MLFSAT
-187 IPEAIKEIAARH
+187 IPETIKDIAARH
-199 MVNPETIMIGE
+199 MVEPETIMIGE

-244 AMVFVQTKVM
+244 AIVFVQTKVM
-254 VDIITKRLAS
+254 VDILAKRLDS

-271 LHGDLTQAKREKVL
+271 LHGDLTQARREKVL
-285 NEFREG
+285 KEFREG

-353 LKKINEFGVTEITK
+353 LRKINEFGVTEIAK

-393 MVLFKVS
+393 MVLFKVV
-400 AAEGEAVPK
+400 AGEGEPVERSDLL
-409 GALMEMLVRKLRV
+409 GLLNRKMRI
-422 PEIAIGNISELEDRT
+422 PELAIGNVNVLMDRT

-444 SAKKVLME
+444 SAKIVLME
-452 LKSLRVDSKKLKVD
+452 LKTLRVGDKKLKVD

>member
-1 MKMSSFQ
+1 MSSFQ
-8 EFGLRE
+8 DFGLRE
-14 EIMKAIERMGFVE
+14 EIMKAIERMGFLE
-27 PTPVQVETI
+27 PTPVQVETL

-80 TRELGAQVSDELK
+80 TRELGAQVSNELK
-93 KLAYY
+93 KLSYY

-135 DHLHRGTL
+135 DHLRRGTL
-143 SLNEIEVLVL
+143 SLSEIEVLVL

-169 YIVSRTK
+169 YIVSK
-176 TPRQT
+176 VKKQRQT

-187 IPEAIKEIAARH
+187 IPEAIKEIASRH
-199 MVNPETIMIGE
+199 MVDPETIMIGE

-239 AYKPK
+239 AYRPK

-285 NEFREG
+285 NEFRSG
-291 KTAVLIATDV
+291 KTDVLIATDV
-301 AARGLDIEGVTH
+301 AARGLDIDGVTH

-353 LKKINEFGVTEITK
+353 LKKINEFGVTEISK
-367 EEVPESGRKDVIRK
+367 EDVPESGRKDIIRR

-393 MVLFKVS
+393 MVLFKVVAGDS
-400 AAEGEAVPK
+400 EPVERST
-409 GALMEMLVRKLRV
+409 LLELLNRKMRV
-422 PEIAIGNISELEDRT
+422 PELAIGNINMFDDRT
-437 EFEVHKD
+437 EFEIHKD
-444 SAKKVLME
+444 AAKKVLME
-452 LKSLRVDSKKLKVD
+452 LKTLRAGDKKLKVE